1 MNKLKKAGLAIVLG
15 LIGLVALLWLFVVPR
30 EMKNLWRFSSWPE
43 QHARASG
50 AVDRAPAGTR
60 IHWDEFGDASGPAV
74 VVLPAGLCPISVM
87 VGQIEAL
94 AAASFR
100 VIAIDSRGMGRST
113 NTGTSMTYEM
123 MADDVVAVIDALHIE
138 RAAVVGW
145 SDGGIIGLDLARR
158 YGDRITKV
166 VAFGANHTPAPDG
179 QDRDEA
185 EVFKK
190 AKADSALFWPMR
202 RMYERESPTPQ
213 RWAEQFRQEQRMA
226 FTQPN
231 WSLAQLGAIAVPLL
245 LVNGE
250 HDLVL
255 QPYAMQMKGAIPGAR
270 LEIVRGEDHML
281 PLANPDAANRLML
294 SFLR

>member
-1 MNKLKKAGLAIVLG
+1 MNKLKKAGLAVVLG
-15 LIGLVALLWLFVVPR
+15 LIALVVIGWLVVVPR

-50 AVDRAPAGTR
+50 AVERAPAGTR
-60 IHWDEFGDASGPAV
+60 IHWQEFGDRSGPAV

-100 VIAIDSRGMGRST
+100 VIAIDSRGLGKST

-123 MADDVVAVIDALHIE
+123 MADDVVAVLDALHIQS
-138 RAAVVGW
+138 AAAVGW
-145 SDGGIIGLDLARR
+145 SDGGIISLDLARR
-158 YGDRITKV
+158 YGNRVTKV

-179 QDRDEA
+179 QDRE
-185 EVFKK
+185 ETQTFKE

-213 RWAEQFRQEQRMA
+213 RWAEQFKQEQRMA

-231 WSLAQLGAIAVPLL
+231 WSLAQLGAITVPVLL
-245 LVNGE
+245 INGE

-255 QPYAMQMKGAIPGAR
+255 RPYAEEMRAAIPGSR
-270 LEIVRGEDHML
+270 LEIVRGETHML
-281 PLANPDAANRLML
+281 PLANPDAANPPML

>member
-1 MNKLKKAGLAIVLG
+1 MNKLKKAGLAVILG
-15 LIGLVALLWLFVVPR
+15 SIALVALVWFFVVPR

-43 QHARASG
+43 EHARASG
-50 AVDRAPAGTR
+50 AVERAPAGTR
-60 IHWDEFGDASGPAV
+60 IHWAEFGDRSGPAV
-74 VVLPAGLCPISVM
+74 VVLPAGLCPIDVM

-100 VIAIDSRGMGRST
+100 VIAIDSRGFGKST
-113 NTGTSMTYEM
+113 HTGTSKTYEM
-123 MADDVVAVIDALHIE
+123 MADDVVAVLDALHIE

-145 SDGGIIGLDLARR
+145 SDGGITGLDLARR
-158 YGDRITKV
+158 YGNRITKV

-179 QDRDEA
+179 QNRDEA
-185 EVFKK
+185 RMFKD
-190 AKADSALFWPMR
+190 AKPDSALFWPMR
-202 RMYERESPTPQ
+202 RLYEHDSPAPQ

-255 QPYAMQMKGAIPGAR
+255 QPYAVQMKDAIPGAR
-270 LEIVRGEDHML
+270 LEIVKGEDHML
-281 PLANPDAANRLML
+281 PLANPDAANRPML
-294 SFLR
+294 AFLR